1 MVHTTS
7 CAESC
12 LNTVVTFDGSE
23 GHCKDL
29 YTLLQSQIP
38 DVFQQ
43 NKRLKDVLYTD
54 GTKSGFKP
62 LVLLP
67 GRMVCCGKKVVIR

>member
-1 MVHTTS
+1 M

-23 GHCKDL
+23 GHCKEL
-29 YTLLQSQIP
+29 CTLLQLQTPGI
-38 DVFQQ
+38 FQQ
-43 NKRLKDVLYTD
+43 NKRLKEVLYSD

-67 GRMVCCGKKVVIR
+67 GKRECCGKKVVIR